1 MFSAIVNPD
10 FKTNQNKTDPK
21 SPLIVTQLTK
31 SNMCPIILVINSGK
45 QILALNVSHL
55 CNHSCV

>member
-21 SPLIVTQLTK
+21 SPLIVTQLTVK
-31 SNMCPIILVINSGK
+31 YVSYYSCHKFWETNSC
-45 QILALNVSHL
+45 SE
-55 CNHSCV
+55 CESFM